1 MENTKLQWHPAFS
14 AALRITLREEM
25 KFLEM
30 HEEFPLS
37 RKPPQID
44 VLIIKKLRT
53 VTIHKAIGRI
63 FRTNL
68 KAGGEI
74 REIVARYE
82 KNRHSKDYSAV
93 MNLITRAN
101 WKEMEVER
109 KMCDALKELFAEEL
123 KEENEKGMELGMERG
138 KAEGIRLA
146 KLVFKL
152 SLQGDSAEEIAGKCG
167 VSLEQVQEIL
177 N

>member
-1 MENTKLQWHPAFS
+1 MQQKNDSDILIRKLLLTHKLAQDENYWLQN
-14 AALRITLREEM
+14 
-25 KFLEM
+25 
-30 HEEFPLS
+30 
-37 RKPPQID
+37 
-44 VLIIKKLRT
+44 LRT
-53 VTIHKAIGRI
+53 D
-63 FRTNL
+63 L
-68 KAGGEI
+68 KAGSEI

-82 KNRHSKDYSAV
+82 KNRHSKDYAAV

-123 KEENEKGMELGMERG
+123 KEENEKGMERG